1 MINRD
6 NVASILGSDVY
17 DADGDK
23 IGGVGQVYLDDATGD
38 PSWVSVST
46 GWFGGAQSLVPLS
59 DANYDADGGLRVPY
73 SKDVVKDAPRV
84 EDDQHLSP
92 AEEEQLYSYYSR
104 TDYNDWDGRSFDA
117 TDDDV
122 ALAGTRRDVDFDRD
136 VDVDVNRRGVDVD
149 VDVDRGLDVDRDRD
163 LSMTRSEER
172 LNVGK
177 EQVEG
182 GRVRLR
188 KYVTTEE
195 QHVTVPVQKEV
206 LSVERTP
213 VEGDARA
220 AGIIGEGE
228 QVEEVVLREERPVVT
243 KETVAVENVA
253 INKDVVTEQHEVT
266 ETVAKEHIEV
276 EGDGVDVDGN
286 RVGDLNRDDDRDRDG
301 DDRSLWQKA
310 KDAVDPDRDGDVVE
324 TGGERRMADNEGL
337 VDKAK
342 DKVDGDPRT

>member
-6 NVASILGSDVY
+6 NVASIMGSDVF

-23 IGGVGQVYLDDATGD
+23 IGGVGQVYLDDATGE

-59 DANYDADGGLRVPY
+59 DANYDSEGGLRVPY
-73 SKDVVKDAPRV
+73 SKDMVKGAPRV

-92 AEEEQLYSYYSR
+92 AEEEQLWSYYSR
-104 TDYNDWDGRSFDA
+104 TDYKDWDGRSYDA

-122 ALAGTRRDVDFDRD
+122 ALAGTRRDVD
-136 VDVDVNRRGVDVD
+136 VDVNRGGVDVD
-149 VDVDRGLDVDRDRD
+149 VDRDRGLDVDRDHD

-220 AGIIGEGE
+220 AGIIGDEGE

-253 INKDVVTEQHEVT
+253 INKDVVTEQHDVT

-286 RVGDLNRDDDRDRDG
+286 RVGDLNRDDRDRDG

-342 DKVDGDPRT
+342 NKVDGDPRT